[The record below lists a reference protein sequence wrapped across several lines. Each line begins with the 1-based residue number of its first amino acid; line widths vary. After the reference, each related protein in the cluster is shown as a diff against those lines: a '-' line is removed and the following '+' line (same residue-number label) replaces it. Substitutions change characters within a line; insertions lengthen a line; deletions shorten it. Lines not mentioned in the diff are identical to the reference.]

1 MSAPDDLARAVRDD
15 PALLDEPAL
24 VDETA
29 PRDKTASGGAEAG
42 DAAREPARP
51 VGLGPVGWL
60 RWAWRTLTSMRTA
73 LILLFLFALGSVP
86 GSVYPQRGVDPGRV
100 AQYFKDNPTQA
111 KWLDR
116 FWLFDVFTSPWFAA
130 IYLLLFVSLAGC
142 VFPRALAHLREIRRR
157 PPAAPR
163 NLLRLPHA
171 EEFQGDLTLERAAAV
186 LRRRRFRV
194 VTGDGWVAAEK
205 GYLRETGNLLFHLSL
220 LVLLFA
226 VGAGGLYGYRGNVLV
241 VEGDGFSNAVAAYD
255 RFMPGSRVTAESLEP
270 FSFTLRDFQASYVAA
285 GAKQGQPLDYLARLE
300 VRDSPESAP
309 RQVDLKVNEPL
320 DVDGTLTY
328 LIGHGYAPTFRVTDG
343 EGQVAY
349 DGPVPCLA
357 GDQATYTSECV
368 IKVPDAQPSQLGF
381 LARFL
386 PTTVPNGDAWVSVF
400 PGAANPTVQV
410 FPFAGDLGL
419 KSGLPQSVYQL
430 DTTRLKPLGKMSA
443 QPAPLN
449 VGDTKELADGAG
461 KIQFTGVKEW
471 ISLQITYDPGR
482 EPALLAAAAA
492 VIGLVLSLTIRRRRV
507 WVRVKDGRA
516 TVGGLT
522 RTEGGGAAFAEEFAQ
537 IVTALR
543 GDPPTGHVTPD
554 EPRATDQPG
563 AAAPG
568 GSAIV
573 AGQAEPDQP
582 AEPPTGNAAPGVRP
596 DEE

>member
-1 MSAPDDLARAVRDD
+1 MSAPDDLASAVRD
-15 PALLDEPAL
+15 EPAARQ
-24 VDETA
+24 ETQEQE
-29 PRDKTASGGAEAG
+29 RTK
-42 DAAREPARP
+42 P

-86 GSVYPQRGVDPGRV
+86 GSIYPQRGVDPARV

-116 FWLFDVFTSPWFAA
+116 FWLFDVFSSPWFAA

-142 VFPRALAHLREIRRR
+142 VFPRALAHVKEIRRR

-163 NLLRLPHA
+163 NLLRLPHSEA
-171 EEFQGDLTLERAAAV
+171 LGGGLTLEQAAAT

-205 GYLRETGNLLFHLSL
+205 GYLRETGNLLFHVAL
-220 LVLLFA
+220 LALLFA

-255 RFMPGSRVTAESLEP
+255 RFMPGTRVTAESLEP
-270 FSFTLRDFQASYVAA
+270 FSFTLKDFQASYVAA
-285 GAKQGQPLDYLARLE
+285 GDKQGQPLDYLAKLT
-300 VRDSPESAP
+300 VQDSPTSAP
-309 RQVDLKVNEPL
+309 READLKVNDPL

-343 EGQVAY
+343 KGQVAY

-357 GDQATYTSECV
+357 DDQATYTSECV
-368 IKVPDAQPSQLGF
+368 IKVPDAQPTQLGF

-386 PTTVPNGDAWVSVF
+386 PTTVPSGDAWVSVF
-400 PGAANPTVQV
+400 PGAANPTVQI

-419 KSGLPQSVYQL
+419 KSGQPQSVYQL
-430 DTTRLKPLGKMSA
+430 DTTNLKPLGKMSA
-443 QPAPLN
+443 QPTPLN
-449 VGDTKELADGAG
+449 VGETKELADGAG
-461 KIQFTGVKEW
+461 KIEFTGVKEW
-471 ISLQITYDPGR
+471 ISLQVTYDPGR

-507 WVRVKDGRA
+507 WVRVKDGTA

-543 GDPPTGHVTPD
+543 GGADGSPAETPEATGPDAPATTEPGASAPD
-554 EPRATDQPG
+554 EPATTERGVSVPDAPATTEPG
-563 AAAPG
+563 ASAPD
-568 GSAIV
+568 A
-573 AGQAEPDQP
+573 
-582 AEPPTGNAAPGVRP
+582 PTGNAAPGGRP

>member
-1 MSAPDDLARAVRDD
+1 MSAPDDLARAVRDE
-15 PALLDEPAL
+15 PALLDEA
-24 VDETA
+24 A
-29 PRDKTASGGAEAG
+29 PRDEAAAGAGTEAG

-51 VGLGPVGWL
+51 VGLGLTGWL

-100 AQYFKDNPTQA
+100 AQYFKDSPTQA

-163 NLLRLPHA
+163 NLLRLPHS
-171 EEFQGDLTLERAAAV
+171 EEFEGDLTVDRAAAV

-205 GYLRETGNLLFHLSL
+205 GYLRETGNLLFHIAL

-270 FSFTLRDFQASYVAA
+270 FSFTLKDFEASYVAA

-300 VRDSPESAP
+300 VQDSPESAP

-320 DVDGTLTY
+320 DVSGTLTY

-368 IKVPDAQPSQLGF
+368 IKVPDARPSQLGF

-419 KSGLPQSVYQL
+419 RSGRPQSVYQL
-430 DTTRLKPLGKMSA
+430 DTTRLKPLGKMAA

-471 ISLQITYDPGR
+471 ISLQVTYDPGR

-543 GDPPTGHVTPD
+543 GGPPTEDATPD
-554 EPRATDQPG
+554 EPRDGDEPGRPG
-563 AAAPG
+563 APVLG
-568 GSAIV
+568 DSAIV
-573 AGQAEPDQP
+573 AGQAEPD
-582 AEPPTGNAAPGVRP
+582 EPPTGTAAPGVRP

>member
-1 MSAPDDLARAVRDD
+1 MSAPDDLASAVHDETVRDETVH
-15 PALLDEPAL
+15 DET
-24 VDETA
+24 VHDETVHDETA
-29 PRDKTASGGAEAG
+29 VEARQKET
-42 DAAREPARP
+42 RERARP
-51 VGLGPVGWL
+51 AGLGPVGWM

-86 GSVYPQRGVDPGRV
+86 GSVYPQRSVDPSRV

-116 FWLFDVFTSPWFAA
+116 FWLFDVFSSPWFAA
-130 IYLLLFVSLAGC
+130 IYLLLFISLAGC
-142 VFPRALAHLREIRRR
+142 VFPRALTHLKEIRRR

-163 NLLRLPHA
+163 NLLRLPHSEA
-171 EEFQGDLTLERAAAV
+171 FEGGLTLEQAAAA

-194 VTGDGWVAAEK
+194 VTGDGWVSAEK
-205 GYLRETGNLLFHLSL
+205 GYLRETGNLLFHVAL
-220 LVLLFA
+220 LALLFA
-226 VGAGGLYGYRGNVLV
+226 IGAGGLFGYRGNVLV

-270 FSFTLRDFQASYVAA
+270 FSFTLKDFQASYVAA
-285 GAKQGQPLDYLARLE
+285 GEKQGQPLDYLAKLS
-300 VRDSPESAP
+300 VQDSPTSRP
-309 RQVDLKVNEPL
+309 RDVDLKVNDPL
-320 DVDGTLTY
+320 DVNGTLTY

-343 EGQVAY
+343 KGQVAY

-357 GDQATYTSECV
+357 DDQATYTSECV
-368 IKVPDAQPSQLGF
+368 IKVPDAQPTQLGF
-381 LARFL
+381 LVRFL
-386 PTTVPNGDAWVSVF
+386 PTTVPNGNAWVSVF
-400 PGAANPTVQV
+400 PGAANPTVQI
-410 FPFAGDLGL
+410 FPFGGDLGL
-419 KSGLPQSVYQL
+419 KSGQPQSVYQL
-430 DTTRLKPLGKMSA
+430 DTTNLKPLGTMSA
-443 QPAPLN
+443 QPTPLK
-449 VGDTKELADGAG
+449 VGETKELADGAG

-507 WVRVKDGRA
+507 WVRVKDGKV

-543 GDPPTGHVTPD
+543 GDQPAHDQGGDPSTGDRGGEPDEPAGTGHVAPD
-554 EPRATDQPG
+554 A
-563 AAAPG
+563 
-568 GSAIV
+568 
-573 AGQAEPDQP
+573 
-582 AEPPTGNAAPGVRP
+582 PTGNAAPGARP

>member
-1 MSAPDDLARAVRDD
+1 MSAPDDLASAVREES
-15 PALLDEPAL
+15 AAQEQ
-24 VDETA
+24 
-29 PRDKTASGGAEAG
+29 AEQEQAG
-42 DAAREPARP
+42 QEQAGQEQAGQQAQERTKP
-51 VGLGPVGWL
+51 VGLGVVGWA
-60 RWAWRTLTSMRTA
+60 RWTWRTLTSMRTA

-86 GSVYPQRGVDPGRV
+86 GSIYPQRSVDPGRV
-100 AQYFKDNPTQA
+100 AQYFKDNATQA

-116 FWLFDVFTSPWFAA
+116 FWLFDVFSSPWFAA
-130 IYLLLFVSLAGC
+130 IYLLLFISLAGC
-142 VFPRALAHLREIRRR
+142 VFPRALAHLKEIRRR

-163 NLLRLPHA
+163 NLLRLPHSEA
-171 EEFQGDLTLERAAAV
+171 FEGGLTLEQAAAE

-194 VTGDGWVAAEK
+194 VTGDGWVSAEK
-205 GYLRETGNLLFHLSL
+205 GYLRETGNLLFHVAL

-226 VGAGGLYGYRGNVLV
+226 VGAGGLFGYRGNVLV

-270 FSFTLRDFQASYVAA
+270 FSFTLKDFQASYVAA
-285 GAKQGQPLDYLARLE
+285 GEKQGQPLDYLAKLT
-300 VRDSPESAP
+300 VQDSPTAAP
-309 RQVDLKVNEPL
+309 REVDLKVNDPL
-320 DVDGTLTY
+320 DVNGTLTY

-343 EGQVAY
+343 KGQVAY

-357 GDQATYTSECV
+357 DDQATYTSECV
-368 IKVPDAQPSQLGF
+368 IKVPDAQPTQLGF

-419 KSGLPQSVYQL
+419 KSGQPQSVYQL
-430 DTTRLKPLGKMSA
+430 DTTSLKPLGKMSA
-443 QPAPLN
+443 QPTPLN

-461 KIQFTGVKEW
+461 KIEFTGVKEW

-507 WVRVKDGRA
+507 WARVKDGTV

-522 RTEGGGAAFAEEFAQ
+522 RTEGGGAAFAEEFAE
-537 IVTALR
+537 IVAALR
-543 GDPPTGHVTPD
+543 GDPPTGDRAGDDPPTGGQGGDKSGEPD
-554 EPRATDQPG
+554 EP
-563 AAAPG
+563 
-568 GSAIV
+568 GSAGHV
-573 AGQAEPDQP
+573 APD
-582 AEPPTGNAAPGVRP
+582 APTGNTAPGARP